1 MLKKWMPLFSLFL
14 LFLISPI
21 SFAADLPEYQGVK
34 PSSGETEAQLPSL
47 TLRKKDA
54 CCDREID
61 VHRDRD
67 PHGLS
72 PQEVLALVKKKKV
85 VKKPKPT
92 TTPPTDESE
101 GSR

>member
-1 MLKKWMPLFSLFL
+1 MLKNRMPLFSLFL

-21 SFAADLPEYQGVK
+21 SLAELPEYQGVK
-34 PSSGETEAQLPSL
+34 PSPTAETEAQLPPLSPAD
-47 TLRKKDA
+47 K
-54 CCDREID
+54 CCDRERNA
-61 VHRDRD
+61 HRDRD

-85 VKKPKPT
+85 LTPKPT
-92 TTPPTDESE
+92 TPPPADGSE